1 MDNNITT
8 ILLSILFII
17 IISCIVIHF
26 IRKNNKSKLENNI
39 IEYFID
45 TNREVTESIILPLI
59 NKNDLSGPL
68 NESSSLDIY
77 VELSKDVLTN
87 QFYDHIL
94 KNNSTFTTDVSNS
107 INRDI
112 CKKIVDKFFTESRNY
127 HVLTKL
133 FMDKIFANIKYAE
146 KAEFE
151 YVEYLKEFG
160 EEPEGEPELHP
171 IDNVDS
177 ETPNYDDKVVS
188 INDLHKMGVTED
200 I

>member
-17 IISCIVIHF
+17 IISCISIYF
-26 IRKNNKSKLENNI
+26 IRKNNKHMMVKHI

-45 TNREVTESIILPLI
+45 TNKEVTENIILPLI

-68 NESSSLDIY
+68 NEASALDIY
-77 VELSKDVLTN
+77 VDLSKDVLTN
-87 QFYDHIL
+87 RFYDSVL
-94 KNNSTFTTDVSNS
+94 KDSNIFSIDVSNH

-133 FMDKIFANIKYAE
+133 FMDKVFANLKYAE
-146 KAEFE
+146 KTESE
-151 YVEYLKEFG
+151 YIEYLKEFG

-171 IDNVDS
+171 IDNVDL
-177 ETPNYDDKVVS
+177 EAPNYDDKVVS